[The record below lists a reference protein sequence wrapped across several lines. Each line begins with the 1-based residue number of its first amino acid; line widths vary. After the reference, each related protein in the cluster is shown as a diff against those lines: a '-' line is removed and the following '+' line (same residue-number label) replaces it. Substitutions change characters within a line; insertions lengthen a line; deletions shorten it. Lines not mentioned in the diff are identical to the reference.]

1 MSVSKLTKK
10 SDKMLLEMSTVNNN
24 EIPYVLKEYMG
35 CNSDTDYIY
44 EYLYILLDYLKN
56 TLAACHRH
64 QSAIKQFAEP
74 AVVSGYQNGID
85 KLGDVF
91 GDLSNKVNK
100 ISSDID
106 KIIPVLVYD
115 SDILDRMQEC
125 LTSIVITYRKLNEL
139 IRDIN
144 YIQNT

>member
-1 MSVSKLTKK
+1 MINLSELMKK
-10 SDKMLLEMSTVNNN
+10 SDAMLQKMRTVHNN
-24 EIPYVLKEYMG
+24 EIPYALKEYMG

-44 EYLYILLDYLKN
+44 EYLFILLNYLKN
-56 TLAACHRH
+56 TLAVCHRH
-64 QSAIKQFAEP
+64 HAAIKRFAEP
-74 AVVSGYQNGID
+74 ATGSGYQNGID
-85 KLGDVF
+85 KLGDLF
-91 GDLSNKVNK
+91 GDLTNKVNK

-144 YIQNT
+144 YS